1 MLWYNDEISDW
12 TDPPVEE
19 DSGDNTS
26 ENEDQSTAGEENP
39 NDENESDAIITTI
52 ITTTT
57 MKDLTLKNQ
66 VMKIM
71 VVVTT
76 NQIVTR
82 IAKIKLI
89 LFFFYTIVIIF

>member
-12 TDPPVEE
+12 TDSPVEE

-26 ENEDQSTAGEENP
+26 ENEDQSTASEENP
-39 NDENESDAIITTI
+39 NDENESDAIITT
-52 ITTTT
+52 TTV
-57 MKDLTLKNQ
+57 KDLTLKNQ

-89 LFFFYTIVIIF
+89 LFFFVIIF